1 MCLHWLQAV
10 TQKLVKKRTM
20 KKIYFIPLLFFVF
33 MFQSCF
39 EVIEEVKMKDDGSGH
54 FNFVINFS
62 QSKSKINSVLKMQKI
77 NGHNIPSKEEIKN
90 EASKLEALAQN
101 STGISN
107 VKTNIDLTN
116 YIFTID
122 LDFQKISNLNAVFLK
137 LKNNKKI
144 DPSIATD
151 YFTFN
156 DKKFVRSQ
164 KVPIKSLYDKLE
176 KGDKEVFQTAKYTS
190 VYKFDSTIKSF
201 SNKNATA
208 SKSNKAIMLNG
219 SVINV
224 INGNEKIE
232 NTITLN

>member
-1 MCLHWLQAV
+1 
-10 TQKLVKKRTM
+10 
-20 KKIYFIPLLFFVF
+20 

-39 EVIEEVKMKDDGSGH
+39 EVIEEVRMKDDGSGH

-62 QSKSKINSVLKMQKI
+62 QSKTKINSVLKMQKI
-77 NGHNIPSKEEIKN
+77 NGHLIPSKEEIKN
-90 EASKLEALAQN
+90 EASKLEEIAQN
-101 STGISN
+101 TTGISN
-107 VKTNIDLTN
+107 IKTNIDLTD

-137 LKNNKKI
+137 MKNSKKME
-144 DPSIATD
+144 PSIAVD

-156 DKKFVRSQ
+156 DKRFIRSQ
-164 KVPIKSLYDKLE
+164 KVPIKALYDKLE
-176 KGDKEVFQTAKYTS
+176 KGDKEVFQTAKYTA

-201 SNKNATA
+201 SNKNAIA
-208 SKSNKAIMLNG
+208 SKSKKAIMLNG
-219 SVINV
+219 SIIDV

>member
-1 MCLHWLQAV
+1 
-10 TQKLVKKRTM
+10 M
-20 KKIYFIPLLFFVF
+20 KKNYFIPLLCFVF

-39 EVIEEVKMKDDGSGH
+39 EVIEEVKMRDDGSGH

-62 QSKSKINSVLKMQKI
+62 QSKTKINSVLKMQKI

-90 EASKLEALAQN
+90 EASKLQSLAQN
-101 STGISN
+101 TIGISN

-116 YIFTID
+116 YIFAID
-122 LDFQKISNLNAVFLK
+122 LDFQKISNLNTVFSK
-137 LKNNKKI
+137 LKKSKKME
-144 DPSIATD
+144 STIATD

-156 DKKFVRSQ
+156 EKKFVRTQ
-164 KVPIKSLYDKLE
+164 KMPIKALYDKLE
-176 KGDKEVFQTAKYTS
+176 KADKEVFQTAKYTS
-190 VYKFDSTIKSF
+190 VYKFDSPIKSF
-201 SNKNATA
+201 SNKSAIT
-208 SKSNKAIMLNG
+208 SKNNKAIKLNS

>member
-1 MCLHWLQAV
+1 
-10 TQKLVKKRTM
+10 M
-20 KKIYFIPLLFFVF
+20 KKAYYIPLFFFVF

-62 QSKSKINSVLKMQKI
+62 QSKTKINSVLKMQKI
-77 NGHNIPSKEEIKN
+77 NGHTIPSKEEIKN
-90 EASKLEALAQN
+90 EAAKLEALAQN
-101 STGISN
+101 TSGISN
-107 VKTNIDLTN
+107 VKSNIDLTN

-122 LDFQKISNLNAVFLK
+122 LDFEKISNLNTVFLK
-137 LKNNKKI
+137 LKKSKKLE
-144 DPSIATD
+144 PSIATD
-151 YFTFN
+151 YFTFSE
-156 DKKFVRSQ
+156 KKFVRSQ
-164 KVPIKSLYDKLE
+164 KLPIKTLYDKLE
-176 KGDKEVFQTAKYTS
+176 KADKEVFQTAKYTS

-208 SKSNKAIMLNG
+208 SKSNKAIKLNG

>member
-1 MCLHWLQAV
+1 
-10 TQKLVKKRTM
+10 M
-20 KKIYFIPLLFFVF
+20 KKVYFIPLLCFVF

-62 QSKSKINSVLKMQKI
+62 QSKTKINSVLKMEKI
-77 NGHNIPSKEEIKN
+77 NGYDIPSKEEIKK
-90 EASKLEALAQN
+90 EASRLEELAQN
-101 STGISN
+101 TTGISN

-116 YIFTID
+116 YIFVVD

-137 LKNNKKI
+137 LKNSKKI
-144 DPSIATD
+144 DPTITTD
-151 YFTFN
+151 YFTFT
-156 DKKFVRSQ
+156 DKKFIRSQ
-164 KVPIKSLYDKLE
+164 KVPIKALYDKL
-176 KGDKEVFQTAKYTS
+176 KKTDKEVFENAKYTS

-201 SNKNATA
+201 SNKNATP
-208 SKSNKAIMLNG
+208 SKSKKAIKLNG

-224 INGNEKIE
+224 INGSEKIE

>member
-1 MCLHWLQAV
+1 MTNGITKQ
-10 TQKLVKKRTM
+10 RM
-20 KKIYFIPLLFFVF
+20 KKVYFLPLLCFVF
-33 MFQSCF
+33 LFQSCF

-62 QSKSKINSVLKMQKI
+62 QSKTKINSVLKMQKI
-77 NGHNIPSKEEIKN
+77 NGYTIPSKEEIKN
-90 EASKLEALAQN
+90 EAAKLEALAQ
-101 STGISN
+101 STVGISN

-116 YIFTID
+116 YIFAID

-137 LKNNKKI
+137 LKNSKKI
-144 DPSIATD
+144 SPTIATD

-164 KVPIKSLYDKLE
+164 KVPIKTLYDKME
-176 KGDKEVFQTAKYTS
+176 KADAAVFQNAKYTS

-201 SNKNATA
+201 SNKNAVT
-208 SKSNKAIMLNG
+208 SKSNKAIKLNG

>member
-1 MCLHWLQAV
+1 
-10 TQKLVKKRTM
+10 
-20 KKIYFIPLLFFVF
+20 

-39 EVIEEVKMKDDGSGH
+39 EVIEEVRMKDDGSGH

-62 QSKSKINSVLKMQKI
+62 QSKTKINSVLKMQKI
-77 NGHNIPSKEEIKN
+77 NGYTIPSKEEIKK

-116 YIFTID
+116 YIFVVD
-122 LDFQKISNLNAVFLK
+122 LDFQKITNLNAVFLK
-137 LKNNKKI
+137 LKNSKKI
-144 DPSIATD
+144 DPAITTD
-151 YFTFN
+151 YFTFA
-156 DKKFVRSQ
+156 DKKFIRSQ
-164 KVPIKSLYDKLE
+164 KVPIKALYDKLE

-190 VYKFDSTIKSF
+190 VYKFDTPIKSF
-201 SNKNATA
+201 SNKNATP
-208 SKSNKAIMLNG
+208 SKSRKAIKLN
-219 SVINV
+219 SSIINV

>member
-1 MCLHWLQAV
+1 
-10 TQKLVKKRTM
+10 M
-20 KKIYFIPLLFFVF
+20 KKVYFIPLLCFVF
-33 MFQSCF
+33 LFQSCF

-62 QSKSKINSVLKMQKI
+62 QSKTKINSILKMQKV
-77 NGHNIPSKEEIKN
+77 NGYIIPSKEEIIK
-90 EASKLEALAQN
+90 EASKIEELAQN
-101 STGISN
+101 TTGISN

-122 LDFQKISNLNAVFLK
+122 LDFQKISNLNSVFLK
-137 LKNNKKI
+137 LKNSKKI
-144 DPSIATD
+144 NQPIATD

-164 KVPIKSLYDKLE
+164 KVPIKALYDKLE
-176 KGDKEVFQTAKYTS
+176 KADKEVFQTAKYTA

-201 SNKNATA
+201 SNKNAVT
-208 SKSNKAIMLNG
+208 SKSNKAIKLNG

-224 INGNEKIE
+224 INGSEKIE

>member
-1 MCLHWLQAV
+1 
-10 TQKLVKKRTM
+10 M
-20 KKIYFIPLLFFVF
+20 KKIYFIPLLCFVF
-33 MFQSCF
+33 LFQSCF

-54 FNFVINFS
+54 FNFVLNFS
-62 QSKSKINSVLKMQKI
+62 QSKTKLNSILKMQKI
-77 NGHNIPSKEEIKN
+77 NGYTIPSRDEIKN
-90 EASKLEALAQN
+90 EAAKLEELAQN
-101 STGISN
+101 TSGISN

-137 LKNNKKI
+137 LKNSKKI
-144 DPSIATD
+144 SQSIATD
-151 YFTFN
+151 YFTFT

-164 KVPIKSLYDKLE
+164 KVPIKALYDKLE
-176 KGDKEVFQTAKYTS
+176 KANKEVFQTAKYTS
-190 VYKFDSTIKSF
+190 VYKFDSTIKTF
-201 SNKNATA
+201 SNKKAVT
-208 SKSNKAIMLNG
+208 SKSNKAIKLNG

>member
-1 MCLHWLQAV
+1 MP
-10 TQKLVKKRTM
+10 KLLNKKNNDDGINSSTM
-20 KKIYFIPLLFFVF
+20 KKFLFIPLLLFVF

-62 QSKSKINSVLKMQKI
+62 QSKTKINSVLKMQKI
-77 NGHNIPSKEEIKN
+77 NGHQIPTKEEIIN
-90 EASKLEALAQN
+90 EASKLETLAQN
-101 STGISN
+101 TEGISN

-116 YIFTID
+116 YIFTFN
-122 LDFQKISNLNAVFLK
+122 LDFQKINNLNTIFLK
-137 LKNNKKI
+137 LKSNKKI
-144 DPSIATD
+144 DPAIATD

-156 DKKFVRSQ
+156 NKKFIRSQ
-164 KVPIKSLYDKLE
+164 KVPVKALYDKLE
-176 KGDKEVFQTAKYTS
+176 KADKDVFQTAKYTS

-208 SKSNKAIMLNG
+208 SKSNKAIKLNS

-224 INGNEKIE
+224 INGSEKIE

>member
-1 MCLHWLQAV
+1 
-10 TQKLVKKRTM
+10 
-20 KKIYFIPLLFFVF
+20 

-62 QSKSKINSVLKMQKI
+62 QSKTKINSVLKMDKI
-77 NGHNIPSKEEIKN
+77 NGYDIPSKEEIKK
-90 EASKLEALAQN
+90 EASRIEALAE
-101 STGISN
+101 SSAGITN

-116 YIFTID
+116 YIFAVD
-122 LDFQKISNLNAVFLK
+122 LDFQKISHLNAVFLK
-137 LKNNKKI
+137 LKNSKKI
-144 DPSIATD
+144 DPTITTD

-156 DKKFVRSQ
+156 DKKFIRSQ
-164 KVPIKSLYDKLE
+164 KVPIKTLYDKL
-176 KGDKEVFQTAKYTS
+176 KKTDKAVFENAKYTS

-201 SNKNATA
+201 SNKNATP
-208 SKSNKAIMLNG
+208 SKSKKAIMLNG

-224 INGNEKIE
+224 INGSEKIE

>member
-1 MCLHWLQAV
+1 MSIRKQVSNH
-10 TQKLVKKRTM
+10 TM
-20 KKIYFIPLLFFVF
+20 KKIYFIPLLCFVF
-33 MFQSCF
+33 LFQSCF

-62 QSKSKINSVLKMQKI
+62 QSKTKINSVLKMEKI
-77 NGHNIPSKEEIKN
+77 NGYDIPSKEEIKN
-90 EASKLEALAQN
+90 EASRLEALAKN
-101 STGISN
+101 TTGISN

-116 YIFTID
+116 YIFTVN
-122 LDFQKISNLNAVFLK
+122 LDFQKITNLNAVFLK

-144 DPSIATD
+144 DPTITTD
-151 YFTFN
+151 YFTFA
-156 DKKFVRSQ
+156 DKKFIRNQ
-164 KVPIKSLYDKLE
+164 KVPIKALYDKL
-176 KGDKEVFQTAKYTS
+176 KKTDKEVFENAKYTS

-201 SNKNATA
+201 SNKKATP
-208 SKSNKAIMLNG
+208 SKSNKAIKLNG

>member
-1 MCLHWLQAV
+1 
-10 TQKLVKKRTM
+10 M
-20 KKIYFIPLLFFVF
+20 KKIHFIPLLLFVF

-54 FNFVINFS
+54 FNFVINLS
-62 QSKSKINSVLKMQKI
+62 QSKSKINSILKMQKI
-77 NGHNIPSKEEIKN
+77 NGHTIPSKEEIKN
-90 EASKLEALAQN
+90 EASKVEWNAKN
-101 STGISN
+101 TVGISN

-137 LKNNKKI
+137 LKSNKKI
-144 DPSIATD
+144 DQTIATD
-151 YFTFN
+151 YFTYN
-156 DKKFVRSQ
+156 DKKFIRSQ
-164 KVPIKSLYDKLE
+164 KVPIKALYDKLE
-176 KGDKEVFQTAKYTS
+176 KADKEIFQTAKYTS

-208 SKSNKAIMLNG
+208 SKSNKAIKLNG
-219 SVINV
+219 SVIDV

>member
-1 MCLHWLQAV
+1 
-10 TQKLVKKRTM
+10 M
-20 KKIYFIPLLFFVF
+20 KKICFIPLFCVAFL
-33 MFQSCF
+33 FQSCF

-62 QSKSKINSVLKMQKI
+62 QSKTKINSVLKMQKI
-77 NGHNIPSKEEIKN
+77 NGHKVPTKEEIKN
-90 EASKLEALAQN
+90 EASKLESLAQN
-101 STGISN
+101 TVGISN

-137 LKNNKKI
+137 LKNSKKI
-144 DPSIATD
+144 EPSIATD

-156 DKKFVRSQ
+156 DKKFIRSQ
-164 KVPIKSLYDKLE
+164 KVPIKALYDKLE
-176 KGDKEVFQTAKYTS
+176 KADKEVFQTAKYTS

-201 SNKNATA
+201 SNKNAVT
-208 SKSNKAIMLNG
+208 SKSNKAIKLNG